1 MSFGGG
7 LKLAIIMESQLW
19 TNHFYFNRF
28 ANSKYKG
35 FKTLA
40 FVYGKILF
48 IQKSTSHMICL
59 RKLIC

>member
-7 LKLAIIMESQLW
+7 LKLAIIMEIQLW
-19 TNHFYFNRF
+19 THHIYFNEF

-40 FVYGKILF
+40 LVYGTRLF

-59 RKLIC
+59 